1 MNPKRPVNA
10 VGLSLVV
17 LVLLTMCAI
26 AAWASTEKVLHNF
39 GAAGDGANPQAGMV
53 FDNQGNLYGTTV
65 NGGLANCGACGIIFQ
80 LAPNQNGTWAEN
92 VLHNF
97 NGQDGGFDPNPVVFD
112 RRGNLYGASPCAG
125 QDCFLFVGG
134 TVFQLTPSAGGNWAF
149 RVIWNLEDNYHD
161 GAYPSGLGF
170 DGSGHLYV
178 SNLEGGTGGDGL
190 VFLLGQVSVL
200 NWYEIVAH
208 YFVGGSGDGSGPTGA
223 LAFDNSGNVYG
234 VTTDGGAHNDGTV
247 YKLTPNHSS
256 FGWSETIL
264 YQFTGGND
272 GKFPNG
278 VVLDAA
284 GNLYG
289 TTEEGGAGGLGTV
302 FELTPNQNGTW
313 TENVLHSFAG
323 GSDGATPL
331 SWPTLDAAG
340 NLDGTTN
347 QGGPSNAGTV
357 YKVTQSQGQWQE
369 SILYSFTGGADGGNP
384 YSSVVLDSAGNI
396 YGTAYH
402 GGAYNNGGVAFEIS
416 R

>member
-1 MNPKRPVNA
+1 MNPKRSVDS
-10 VGLSLVV
+10 VGLSLVI

-26 AAWASTEKVLHNF
+26 TAWASTEKVLHNF
-39 GAAGDGANPQAGMV
+39 GAAGDGANPSAGMS
-53 FDNQGNLYGTTV
+53 FDAQGNLYGTTV
-65 NGGLANCGACGIIFQ
+65 NGGAGLGVIYQ
-80 LAPNQNGTWAEN
+80 LVPNQDGSWTEN
-92 VLHNF
+92 VLHEF
-97 NGQDGGFDPNPVVFD
+97 SGQEGGYDPNPVIFD
-112 RRGNLYGASPCAG
+112 RRGSLYGGSPCG
-125 QDCFLFVGG
+125 PPDCSFYGGG
-134 TVFQLTPSAGGNWAF
+134 TVFQLMPGSNGSWAF
-149 RVIWNLEDNYHD
+149 RVIYGFTGPGEN
-161 GAYPSGLGF
+161 PSGLGF
-170 DGSGHLYV
+170 DNAGHLYGTTV
-178 SNLEGGTGGDGL
+178 EGGSSRDGI
-190 VFLLGQVSVL
+190 VFLLGQVSVSG
-200 NWYEIVAH
+200 WYAIVAH
-208 YFVGGSGDGSGPTGA
+208 NFLGPPNDGDLPGGA
-223 LAFDNSGNVYG
+223 LAFDSSGNIYG
-234 VTTDGGAHNDGTV
+234 VTGEGGSHDVGIV
-247 YKLTPNHSS
+247 YKLTPNHNR
-256 FGWSETIL
+256 FGWTETIL
-264 YQFTGGND
+264 YEFTGGSD

-289 TTEEGGAGGLGTV
+289 TTEEGGADGLGTV